1 MKEKEIKK
9 QVKLLAKQKK
19 FEQIY
24 YEYGPKYFRKYVSR
38 KYKNKDIQKL
48 RQEGKYL
55 DIFTKYGE
63 TYNTIYD
70 EMSIKDMENELGR
83 KTTLPARVLNKNFLI
98 RKKYLLR
105 TAIIGL
111 TAPFL
116 TGILGYSIARDMN
129 ISENSKKYA
138 KEIKEYEGKVKEYS
152 KKFDKDSQSDMKI
165 VMTMMKDMHETIRG
179 YGEPKIDAQGYY
191 GMDVMDENG
200 VGVCRNMVEN
210 MVDKFNEINSNYNA
224 RLIELHMN
232 ASDLKENKI
241 EKNTID
247 GNIRINTKGNM
258 NTIYENEQIQKTI
271 ISESDSINEY
281 QYDNG
286 KIIKKIIYKPNQEEE
301 IDYDE
306 YGNILQTKKT
316 IEKVDGDNEIEKI
329 FVNGRLEQK
338 REENENHYINTKYD
352 EKGQVSFCTVAD
364 KEKKKT
370 TFYDINGKIRSISII
385 QEGYET
391 KIHYDEKGQEIE
403 RTKEKTDETNI
414 FLKLQN
420 GKALAEA
427 INKIEE
433 KATKYEEM
441 KDKFRGN
448 HAIVAIDSTEDNV
461 TLLID
466 PTNLSLGIYKDGKII
481 MFNERQRDKA
491 IYDRKIIGEISLQGT
506 KKIIEYPLDYIK
518 SFREPELKM
527 EELEEKYGVEAQNRM
542 LEEIERAESKEKAQ
556 SKFKE
561 ELKIDKGITYNYDT
575 NVVTIDNTERLEDN
589 TKEH

>member
-286 KIIKKIIYKPNQEEE
+286 KIIKKIIYKTNQEEE

-352 EKGQVSFCTVAD
+352 ES
-364 KEKKKT
+364 
-370 TFYDINGKIRSISII
+370 
-385 QEGYET
+385 
-391 KIHYDEKGQEIE
+391 
-403 RTKEKTDETNI
+403 
-414 FLKLQN
+414 
-420 GKALAEA
+420 
-427 INKIEE
+427 
-433 KATKYEEM
+433 
-441 KDKFRGN
+441 
-448 HAIVAIDSTEDNV
+448 
-461 TLLID
+461 
-466 PTNLSLGIYKDGKII
+466 
-481 MFNERQRDKA
+481 
-491 IYDRKIIGEISLQGT
+491 
-506 KKIIEYPLDYIK
+506 
-518 SFREPELKM
+518 
-527 EELEEKYGVEAQNRM
+527 
-542 LEEIERAESKEKAQ
+542 
-556 SKFKE
+556 
-561 ELKIDKGITYNYDT
+561 
-575 NVVTIDNTERLEDN
+575 
-589 TKEH
+589 